1 MSQRCPV
8 CTLSVIQDNSLFWES
23 TSKFVEVLDISR
35 SNDSY
40 DVTLSAFSGVG
51 QRIIVLPFA

>member
-1 MSQRCPV
+1 MSKRCPI

-23 TSKFVEVLDISR
+23 TSKVVEVLDSSR
-35 SNDSY
+35 LNDSY
-40 DVTLSAFSGVG
+40 DVTVSDFSGVG